1 VTTVARSLFWED
13 GALVVLD
20 QTQLPHRVEWLRLRG
35 WPEVV
40 EAVRALRVRGA
51 PALGAAGAYGVALAA
66 RELAANPQE
75 FHERLRQAAEAIR
88 SARPTAVNL
97 AWGTDRALRA
107 AEGAPEAEQAAESAL
122 AEAHRIVQEDE
133 RACRALAEAGARE
146 LGDGERVLTLCN
158 TGALAT
164 LGMGTALGI
173 LRAAWEAGKRVHVYA
188 CETRPLLQGARL
200 TTWELRELGIPF
212 HLVVDAAAGWLMAR
226 GRVDRVVVGADRVA
240 ANGDVANKIGTYT
253 LAVLCRHHRVPF
265 WVAAPLS
272 TVDLAT
278 PDGQAIRVEERA
290 PEEVT
295 RFAGCPVAPEGTPAL
310 NYAFDVTPA
319 ELVDALV
326 TDAGVLRPPF
336 GPALRAAV
344 GGARV

>member
-1 VTTVARSLFWED
+1 MTVVRSLFWED
-13 GALVVLD
+13 SALVVLD
-20 QTQLPHRVEWLRLRG
+20 QTRLPHRVEWLRLRR

-40 EAVRALRVRGA
+40 EAIRGLRVRGA
-51 PALGAAGAYGVALAA
+51 PALGAAGAYAVALAA
-66 RELAANPQE
+66 RELVDDPQHFWQRLEEAA
-75 FHERLRQAAEAIR
+75 RAIR

-97 AWGTDRALRA
+97 SRGADRALRA
-107 AEGAPEAEQAAESAL
+107 AQSAAEVEQAARRAL
-122 AEAHRIVQEDE
+122 EEAHRIVEEDE
-133 RACRALAEAGARE
+133 RACRALAQAGARE
-146 LGDGERVLTLCN
+146 LAHGERVLTLCN

-164 LGMGTALGI
+164 LGIGTALGI

-200 TTWELRELGIPF
+200 TAWELRELGIPF
-212 HLVVDAAAGWLMAR
+212 HLVVDGAAGWLMAQ
-226 GRVDRVVVGADRVA
+226 GRVDRVLVGADRVA

-253 LAVLCRHHRVPF
+253 LAVLCRHHRIPF
-265 WVAAPLS
+265 WVAAPIS
-272 TVDLAT
+272 TVDLGT
-278 PDGQAIRVEERA
+278 PSGKSIQVEERD

-295 RFAGCPVAPEGTPAL
+295 RFGGQPVAPRGTPAL

-326 TDAGVLRPPF
+326 TEAGVLRPPF

-344 GGARV
+344 EGVRV

>member
-1 VTTVARSLFWED
+1 MVRSLFWED
-13 GALVVLD
+13 SALVVLD
-20 QTQLPHRVEWLRLRG
+20 QTRLPHRVEWLRLRR

-40 EAVRALRVRGA
+40 EAIRGLRVRGA
-51 PALGAAGAYGVALAA
+51 PALGAAGAYAVALAA
-66 RELAANPQE
+66 RELVGDPQHFWQRLEEAA
-75 FHERLRQAAEAIR
+75 RAIR

-97 AWGTDRALRA
+97 SRGADRALRA
-107 AEGAPEAEQAAESAL
+107 AQSAAEVEQAARRAL
-122 AEAHRIVQEDE
+122 EEAHRIVEEDE
-133 RACRALAEAGARE
+133 RACRLLAQAGAGE
-146 LGDGERVLTLCN
+146 LAHGERVLTLCN

-164 LGMGTALGI
+164 LGIGTALGI

-200 TTWELRELGIPF
+200 TAWELRELGIPF
-212 HLVVDAAAGWLMAR
+212 HLVVDGAAGWLMAQ
-226 GRVDRVVVGADRVA
+226 GRVDRVLVGADRVA

-253 LAVLCRHHRVPF
+253 LAVLCRHHRIPF

-272 TVDLAT
+272 TVDLRT
-278 PDGQAIRVEERA
+278 PGGKSIQVEERD

-295 RFAGCPVAPEGTPAL
+295 RFGGQPVAPQGTPAL

-326 TDAGVLRPPF
+326 TEAGVLRPPF

-344 GGARV
+344 EGVRV

>member
-1 VTTVARSLFWED
+1 VTTVVRSLFWED

-20 QTQLPHRVEWLRLRG
+20 QTQLPHRVEWLRLRR

-40 EAVRALRVRGA
+40 DAIRALRVRGA
-51 PALGAAGAYGVALAA
+51 PALGAAGAYAVALAA
-66 RELAANPQE
+66 RELVETPQQ
-75 FHERLRQAAEAIR
+75 FWQRLREAAEAIR

-146 LGDGERVLTLCN
+146 LGGGERVLTLCN

-200 TTWELRELGIPF
+200 TAWELRELGIPF
-212 HLVVDAAAGWLMAR
+212 DLVVDAAAGWLMAQ
-226 GRVDRVVVGADRVA
+226 GRVDRVLVGADRVA

-265 WVAAPLS
+265 WVAAPIS

-278 PDGQAIRVEERA
+278 PTGQAIRVEERG

-295 RFAGCPVAPEGTPAL
+295 RFAGRPVAPEGTPAL

-344 GGARV
+344 EGARV